1 MLLTRLVQS
10 PLSIRTRLIDYCR
23 NLALEERITSVEV
36 TVEENTIEAPLTITY
51 VINGD
56 FKGFTLTM
64 FGGVAGTTYCVSLL
78 VNTTY
83 QRFDDHLVVEIQG
96 NQC

>member
-1 MLLTRLVQS
+1 MLLTRLTQS
-10 PLSIRTRLIDYCR
+10 PLAIRTRLVDYCA
-23 NLALEERITSVEV
+23 NLALEERITSVEI
-36 TVEENTIEAPLTITY
+36 TVEENTVEAPLTLTY
-51 VINGD
+51 VLNGD

-64 FGGVAGTTYCVSLL
+64 FGGVAGHQYCVSFL

-83 QRFDDHLVVEIQG
+83 QRFDDHMVVDIQG